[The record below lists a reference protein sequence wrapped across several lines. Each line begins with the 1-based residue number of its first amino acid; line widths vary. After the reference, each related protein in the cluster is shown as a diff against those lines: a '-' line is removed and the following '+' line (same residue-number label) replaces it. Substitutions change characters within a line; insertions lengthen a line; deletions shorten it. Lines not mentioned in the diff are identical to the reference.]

1 MTIGSITT
9 SGAISWNLDDA
20 TEVQANTSYDWTFT
34 PDDAVNYE
42 GLTGSVVLWQK
53 GAEPVDPTPSR
64 PSGSSGSGGGFSGTY
79 NYPVK
84 ADSTGDATV
93 TFDKSYAVAGDK
105 VTITVQPKAG
115 KAVEEVL
122 VTDKNGNVITVTKA
136 GDNRYSFT
144 MPSSEVQVTVST
156 RAAAYDKR
164 IVLQINNRNVR
175 IDNTTFTNDVAPVI
189 VDNRTMVP
197 IRVVTEALGGKADWN
212 AAAQLVTLTIDGNVL
227 RMTIGQTIPGFDAA
241 PVILNDRT
249 YVPIRYV
256 AEKLGANV
264 EWIAATQ
271 QIIIEK

>member
-115 KAVEEVL
+115 KAV
-122 VTDKNGNVITVTKA
+122 GGSA
-136 GDNRYSFT
+136 GYR
-144 MPSSEVQVTVST
+144 
-156 RAAAYDKR
+156 
-164 IVLQINNRNVR
+164 
-175 IDNTTFTNDVAPVI
+175 
-189 VDNRTMVP
+189 
-197 IRVVTEALGGKADWN
+197 
-212 AAAQLVTLTIDGNVL
+212 
-227 RMTIGQTIPGFDAA
+227 
-241 PVILNDRT
+241 
-249 YVPIRYV
+249 
-256 AEKLGANV
+256 
-264 EWIAATQ
+264 
-271 QIIIEK
+271 